1 MIELPLNI
9 DYRGKVVIVTGAGGL
24 ICSAMA
30 RAFAQSGAKVAALD
44 LNEDAVKKLADELK
58 SEGFICEG
66 YRANVL
72 DRGALEEVHAAILR
86 DLGPCDILV
95 NGAGGNNPR
104 GTTTKE
110 YLFPEDVDGIEGITT
125 FFDLDPKGV
134 EFVFNL
140 NFLGTLI
147 PTQVFARD
155 MAKKEGTSIINIS
168 SMNSFRPLTKIPAY
182 SGAKAAIS
190 NFTQWLAVHFSKVGI
205 RVNAMAPGFFL
216 TNQNHALLMNPD
228 GTYTERSN
236 KILSHTPMGRFGTP
250 EDLTGTL
257 LWLCDNNASGFVNG
271 VVVPIDGGFAAYSGV

>member
-72 DRGALEEVHAAILR
+72 DRGVLEEVHAAILR

-104 GTTTKE
+104 ATTDNE
-110 YLFPEDVDGIEGITT
+110 YHHEAFAGGKS
-125 FFDLDPKGV
+125 FFDLDDSGV
-134 EFVFNL
+134 DFVFKL
-140 NFLGTLI
+140 NFQGTLL
-147 PTQVFARD
+147 PTQVFAQD
-155 MAKKEGTSIINIS
+155 MAEKKAGCILNVS
-168 SMNSFRPLTKIPAY
+168 SMNAYTPLTKIPAY
-182 SGAKAAIS
+182 SAAKAAVS
-190 NFTQWLAVHFSKVGI
+190 NFTQWLATHFAGTGV
-205 RVNAMAPGFFL
+205 RCNAIAPGFL
-216 TNQNHALLMNPD
+216 VSAQNYQLLFNED
-228 GTYTERSN
+228 GTPKPRSK
-236 KILSHTPMGRFGTP
+236 KILAGTPMGRFVDSSELLGA
-250 EDLTGTL
+250 TL
-257 LWLCDNNASGFVNG
+257 FLCDDRSASAITG
-271 VVVPIDGGFAAYSGV
+271 VILPIDCGFAAYSGV